1 MKAKETTVADYL
13 ESLPEDRKKAMND
26 IRVAIAKNLPKGF
39 EEGMQYGM
47 IGFFVPHS
55 LYPKGY
61 HCKPAEPLP
70 FISLASQK
78 NFIAIYHMG
87 IYATPDLMDWFL
99 SAYEQA
105 NIGKPDMGKSCIRFK
120 KMDKIPFDLIGTLAS
135 KMTPAEWID
144 TYEKL
149 YVK

>member
-1 MKAKETTVADYL
+1 MKSSETTVESYL
-13 ESLPEDRKKAMND
+13 ASLPEDRKKAINE
-26 IRVAIAKNLPKGF
+26 IRAAIKKNIPSGF

-47 IGFFVPHS
+47 IGYFVPHS

-78 NFIAIYHMG
+78 NFIALYHMG
-87 IYATPDLMDWFL
+87 LYSTAELMDWFL
-99 SAYEQA
+99 DAYEKA
-105 NIGKPDMGKSCIRFK
+105 DIGKPDMGKSCIRFK
-120 KMDKIPFDLIGTLAS
+120 KMEKIPVALIGKLAS
-135 KMTPAEWID
+135 KMTPKEWIT

>member
-1 MKAKETTVADYL
+1 MKTKETTVAEYL

-26 IRVAIAKNLPKGF
+26 IRTAIAKNLPKGF
-39 EEGMQYGM
+39 EEGMQFGM
-47 IGFFVPHS
+47 IGFFVPHKIYS
-55 LYPKGY
+55 KGY
-61 HCKPAEPLP
+61 HCNAKEPLP
-70 FISLASQK
+70 FISLASQI

-87 IYATPDLMDWFL
+87 IYATPKLMDWFL

-120 KMDKIPFDLIGTLAS
+120 KMDKIPVDLIGTLAS
-135 KMTPAEWID
+135 KMTTAEWIA